1 MTQRSD
7 PANQRPQ
14 PEASG
19 EEENIVNS
27 RQRSAANS
35 RRNEKNMC
43 EDQKKR
49 RMCTFVP
56 GGGAENVTITTWS
69 SSRGIRE
76 QEQAASQVEID
87 ANLAERLQHPRI
99 EHHNRITLM
108 RRSSRNLQRKPW
120 RTKLR
125 LRRRGTLMKSK
136 LQSQ

>member
-14 PEASG
+14 PKSSG

-27 RQRSAANS
+27 RQRRAANS

-49 RMCTFVP
+49 RMCTFIP
-56 GGGAENVTITTWS
+56 GEGAVWS

-76 QEQAASQVEID
+76 QEQAASQVEND

-108 RRSSRNLQRKPW
+108 RRNSRNLQRKPW

-125 LRRRGTLMKSK
+125 LRRGGTLMRSK
-136 LQSQ
+136 MQSQ